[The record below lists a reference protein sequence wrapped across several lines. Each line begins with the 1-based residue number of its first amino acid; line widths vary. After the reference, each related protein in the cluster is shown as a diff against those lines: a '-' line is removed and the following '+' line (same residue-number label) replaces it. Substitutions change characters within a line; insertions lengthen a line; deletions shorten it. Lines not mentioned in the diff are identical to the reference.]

1 MKEEGKH
8 GTISYEQYC
17 WSYGFVFRISHF
29 EGMYEYMKNKMKYHF
44 LYKIPKKGHYQI
56 LAIIALYILYVPL
69 MLGLNK
75 GLEIK
80 KYEKGLWF
88 LQ

>member
-1 MKEEGKH
+1 
-8 GTISYEQYC
+8 
-17 WSYGFVFRISHF
+17 
-29 EGMYEYMKNKMKYHF
+29 MYEYMKNKMKYHF

-80 KYEKGLWF
+80 KYEKGL
-88 LQ
+88 